1 MLTTTLRGLPK
12 STRRDRKVDV
22 RGDGDAFVN
31 VSYEDWIGLYTISG
45 YNVVQDINVKKHTKE
60 QACLSIRFIS
70 SSALPSFAAS

>member
-31 VSYEDWIGLYTISG
+31 ISYEDWIGLFHTVVHS
-45 YNVVQDINVKKHTKE
+45 YNNVLH
-60 QACLSIRFIS
+60 QGR
-70 SSALPSFAAS
+70 